1 VVSIG
6 AILKLLDDRN
16 VDYKYF
22 GSDKLE
28 ISGFSTPEE
37 IADNSILWVKD
48 KTRLVEVDL
57 SSYKDLLVVTGE
69 GGHFKEQTNL
79 IV

>member
-1 VVSIG
+1 MVSIG
-6 AILKLLDDRN
+6 AVLKLLDDRN

-37 IADNSILWVKD
+37 IADNSILWIKQD
-48 KTRLVEVDL
+48 SWKW
-57 SSYKDLLVVTGE
+57 
-69 GGHFKEQTNL
+69 
-79 IV
+79 I